1 METNNNNKQ
10 EEEVNKTNKTWAAI
24 MAHQGDIKVLQS
36 GLFL

>member
-1 METNNNNKQ
+1 MDTKNTKKT
-10 EEEVNKTNKTWAAI
+10 EEVKRTNKTWAAI

>member
-1 METNNNNKQ
+1 METKNNNKQ
-10 EEEVNKTNKTWAAI
+10 EEVKKTNKTWAAI

>member
-1 METNNNNKQ
+1 MDTKNTKKTV
-10 EEEVNKTNKTWAAI
+10 EVKKTNKTWAAI